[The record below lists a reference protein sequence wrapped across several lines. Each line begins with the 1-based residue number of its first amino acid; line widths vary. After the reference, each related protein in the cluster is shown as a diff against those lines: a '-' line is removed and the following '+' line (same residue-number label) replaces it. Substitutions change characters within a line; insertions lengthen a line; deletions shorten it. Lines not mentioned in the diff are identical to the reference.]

1 MAFLRKRKENIMLIQ
16 IFGPGCARCEK
27 THEAIN
33 NAVRLHD
40 KANQVTVEKI
50 TDPIAMMQAGIL
62 STPAIAI
69 NGKIVLSGR
78 IPSLDEAFSLV
89 ESGQA
94 ARQDTAT
101 CTCGTCH
108 CSR

>member
-1 MAFLRKRKENIMLIQ
+1 MLIQ

-27 THEAIN
+27 TYEVIN

-40 KANQVTVEKI
+40 NANQVAVEKI
-50 TDPIAMMQAGIL
+50 TDPIAMMQAGII

-69 NGKIVLSGR
+69 NGKVVLSGR
-78 IPSLDEAFSLV
+78 IPSPDEAFSLV
-89 ESGQA
+89 KSGQTA
-94 ARQDTAT
+94 GQDTAA